1 MVEYEGRGR
10 PWERRECAIVE
21 ATALQRCMVDEE
33 QRDLSQTCCVYG
45 RTGMP
50 GVPRP
55 VDDPQMRG
63 DS

>member
-33 QRDLSQTCCVYG
+33 QENLHRTSCVYR
-45 RTGMP
+45 RTGEP
-50 GVPRP
+50 GVQ
-55 VDDPQMRG
+55 DP
-63 DS
+63 